1 MRYADTLMS
10 EGEHIVL
17 RSRQHWLALLIEGR
31 TGIGLFILGL
41 IVLVV
46 ARLLKFEGTIDQLAG
61 WATLALVVVGALLF
75 GWKLWNWWAQDY
87 LVTNR
92 RILKVEGVF
101 NKRSADSSLEKIN
114 DAVLEQNVVGRLL
127 GYGDLNILTA
137 ADQAIDEY
145 RMLNHAPDFKRQML
159 NQKHQLELE
168 LEGGIQVTAPLRAAE
183 PAAEPAA
190 QADDVTET
198 LARLA
203 DLRDRGAIT
212 PEEYETK
219 KQELLGR
226 L

>member
-10 EGEHIVL
+10 EGEHVVL

-41 IVLVV
+41 IVFIVV
-46 ARLLKFEGTIDQLAG
+46 QWLKLTAIEGVAG
-61 WATLALVVVGALLF
+61 WATLALVVVGAFLF

-190 QADDVTET
+190 QAEEVTET